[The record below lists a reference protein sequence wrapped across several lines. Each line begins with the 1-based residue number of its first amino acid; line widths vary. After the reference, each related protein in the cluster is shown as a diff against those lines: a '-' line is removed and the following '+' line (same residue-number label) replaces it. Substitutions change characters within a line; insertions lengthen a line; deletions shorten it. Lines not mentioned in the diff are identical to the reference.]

1 MRKTPIDAT
10 SVTRRALYAD
20 GWYDAYW
27 YSERPTAKPP
37 TLSRVVRRLGIAIG
51 ATVARH
57 FRWPARRH
65 AANQPPSAMRCGR
78 MTSVAMTN
86 RD

>member
-1 MRKTPIDAT
+1 MSKTPNDAT

-27 YSERPTAKPP
+27 YSERSTAKPR

-51 ATVARH
+51 ATVARR

-65 AANQPPSAMRCGR
+65 AADQPPSGMRSGR
-78 MTSVAMTN
+78 MASVSN
-86 RD
+86 DQS

>member
-1 MRKTPIDAT
+1 MSKTPNDAT

-27 YSERPTAKPP
+27 YSERSTAKPR

-57 FRWPARRH
+57 FRRH
-65 AANQPPSAMRCGR
+65 AADQPPSGMRSGR
-78 MTSVAMTN
+78 MASVAMTN